1 VLASPTAVTGA
12 TSHLP
17 FLSPSSSPLLPRL
30 SDLPCSSAAA
40 AFSSFPPPHNPTPS
54 LSPAFLQ
61 STLAQSPSPN
71 PPLCSVP
78 PLPLPPSLAPC
89 SAFDSPLVAVAVPG
103 SSSHLAGASGILPS
117 QNYLFL
123 RSKRP
128 RFALFW
134 SRRSK
139 QAVTGREGRVA
150 RIKRKRYKNR
160 ANKQEILACCYQ
172 RRRGEDIEFKPT
184 APPSSSSAQSRSAAP
199 HRSRGRPVTH
209 AQRGPEL
216 PGPPP
221 EQGKQQGDV
230 SPGGGAALRKQ

>member
-1 VLASPTAVTGA
+1 VPPHTSPSFLPPPVPSSLASLICPAPRLPLPFLL
-12 TSHLP
+12 SHLP
-17 FLSPSSSPLLPRL
+17 TTQPLLSHLLFSNQPLLNLPHPIHL
-30 SDLPCSSAAA
+30 SVL
-40 AFSSFPPPHNPTPS
+40 F
-54 LSPAFLQ
+54 
-61 STLAQSPSPN
+61 
-71 PPLCSVP
+71 P

-160 ANKQEILACCYQ
+160 ANKQEILAFCYQ